1 MNLILTIDN
10 LDNHDNGYCIL
21 LYSVLGFLEGDA
33 LIKFRG

>member
-10 LDNHDNGYCIL
+10 LDNHDNGYCL

-33 LIKFRG
+33 LIKFIG